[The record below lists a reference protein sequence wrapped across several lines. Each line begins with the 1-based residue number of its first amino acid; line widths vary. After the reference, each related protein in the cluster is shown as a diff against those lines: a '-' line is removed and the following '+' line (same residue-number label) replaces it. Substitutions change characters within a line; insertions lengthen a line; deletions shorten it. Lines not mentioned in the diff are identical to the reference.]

1 MAYVDFDYYA
11 NTYMGT
17 AVDETEFAMYEKR
30 AETIIN
36 AATRYLIVQNGLS
49 AFPALTQ
56 SLVQE
61 AVCVQIDYLATEGT
75 SLLSSGTS
83 EQSFTVGKVSVNSG
97 KAQQKAGAMAAYGVI
112 SPGVVMLLEQTGL
125 LSRHVEVFSEP
136 HVGGWWI

>member
-1 MAYVDFDYYA
+1 MAYVDFSYYA

-17 AVDETEFAMYEKR
+17 AVNEADFAAYEKR

-49 AFPALTQ
+49 ALPALTQ
-56 SLVQE
+56 SLVME
-61 AVCVQIDYLATEGT
+61 AVCVQIDHLAEEGL
-75 SLLSSGTS
+75 SLLASGTS

-112 SPGVVMLLEQTGL
+112 SPGAVMLLEQTGL
-125 LSRHVEVFSEP
+125 LSRHVEVWP
-136 HVGGWWI
+136 C